1 MIKLKDILNEDIFW
15 PRNFG
20 DPLPTLADT
29 IKRHQQL
36 TENGDMDSEDTAGVW
51 ISYDNRCM
59 LCLREDGRWSIPKGH
74 IQIGEEPVD
83 GALRE
88 LVEETQIMLNG
99 TPELVEKVKKSNGDG
114 YFHIFKFESDKKFIP
129 RLDHEHTKW
138 GYFSYDNLPTPL
150 DEKLENILK

>member
-1 MIKLKDILNEDIFW
+1 MIKLKDLLFEGHN
-15 PRNFG
+15 
-20 DPLPTLADT
+20 DT
-29 IKRHQQL
+29 
-36 TENGDMDSEDTAGVW
+36 EDTAGVW

-74 IQIGEEPVD
+74 IQIGEEPID

-99 TPELVEKVKKSNGDG
+99 TPELVEKVKKNSGDG
-114 YFHIFKFESDKKFIP
+114 YFHIFRFETDKKFIP
-129 RLDHEHTKW
+129 RLDIEHTKW
-138 GYFSYDNLPTPL
+138 GYFSYDKLPTPL

>member
-1 MIKLKDILNEDIFW
+1 MIKLKDLLFEGHNDTED
-15 PRNFG
+15 
-20 DPLPTLADT
+20 
-29 IKRHQQL
+29 
-36 TENGDMDSEDTAGVW
+36 SAGVW

-74 IQIGEEPVD
+74 IKLGEEPVE

-99 TPELVEKVKKSNGDG
+99 TPELVKKVKKSNGDG
-114 YFHIFKFESDKKFIP
+114 YFHIFKFETDKKFIP
-129 RLDHEHTKW
+129 RLDIEHTKW
-138 GYFSYDNLPTPL
+138 GYFSYDKLPTPL

>member
-1 MIKLKDILNEDIFW
+1 MIKLRDLLYEGFD
-15 PRNFG
+15 
-20 DPLPTLADT
+20 DT
-29 IKRHQQL
+29 
-36 TENGDMDSEDTAGVW
+36 EDTAGVW

-74 IQIGEEPVD
+74 IQIGEEPID

-129 RLDHEHTKW
+129 RLDIEHTKW

-150 DEKLENILK
+150 DEKLENILNKY

>member
-1 MIKLKDILNEDIFW
+1 MIKLKDLLFEGHN
-15 PRNFG
+15 
-20 DPLPTLADT
+20 DT
-29 IKRHQQL
+29 
-36 TENGDMDSEDTAGVW
+36 EDTAGVW
-51 ISYDNRCM
+51 INYDNRCM

-114 YFHIFKFESDKKFIP
+114 YFHIFRFETDKKFIP
-129 RLDHEHTKW
+129 RLDIEHTKW
-138 GYFSYDNLPTPL
+138 GYFSYDKLPTPL

>member
-1 MIKLKDILNEDIFW
+1 MIKLRDLLYEGFN
-15 PRNFG
+15 
-20 DPLPTLADT
+20 DT
-29 IKRHQQL
+29 
-36 TENGDMDSEDTAGVW
+36 EDTAGVW

-74 IQIGEEPVD
+74 IQIGEEPID

-99 TPELVEKVKKSNGDG
+99 TPELVEKVKKNSGDV
-114 YFHIFKFESDKKFIP
+114 YFHIFRFETDKKFIP
-129 RLDHEHTKW
+129 RLDIEHTKW

-150 DEKLENILK
+150 DEKLENILNKY

>member
-1 MIKLKDILNEDIFW
+1 MIKLKDLLFEGHN
-15 PRNFG
+15 
-20 DPLPTLADT
+20 DT
-29 IKRHQQL
+29 
-36 TENGDMDSEDTAGVW
+36 EDTAGVW

-74 IQIGEEPVD
+74 IQIGEEPID

-129 RLDHEHTKW
+129 RLDIEHTKW
-138 GYFSYDNLPTPL
+138 GYFSYDDLPTPL
-150 DEKLENILK
+150 DEKLENILNKY

>member
-1 MIKLKDILNEDIFW
+1 MIKLRDLLYEGFN
-15 PRNFG
+15 
-20 DPLPTLADT
+20 DT
-29 IKRHQQL
+29 
-36 TENGDMDSEDTAGVW
+36 EDTAGVW

-74 IQIGEEPVD
+74 IQIGEEPID

-99 TPELVEKVKKSNGDG
+99 TPELVKKVKKSSGDG

-129 RLDHEHTKW
+129 RLDIEHTKW

-150 DEKLENILK
+150 DEKLENILNKY

>member
-1 MIKLKDILNEDIFW
+1 MIKLKDLLFEGHN
-15 PRNFG
+15 
-20 DPLPTLADT
+20 DT
-29 IKRHQQL
+29 
-36 TENGDMDSEDTAGVW
+36 EDTAGVW
-51 ISYDNRCM
+51 INYDNRCM

-74 IQIGEEPVD
+74 IQIGEEPID

-99 TPELVEKVKKSNGDG
+99 TPELVEKVKKNNGDG
-114 YFHIFKFESDKKFIP
+114 YFHIFRFETDKKFIP
-129 RLDHEHTKW
+129 RLDIEHTKW

>member
-1 MIKLKDILNEDIFW
+1 MIKLRDLLYEGFN
-15 PRNFG
+15 
-20 DPLPTLADT
+20 DT
-29 IKRHQQL
+29 
-36 TENGDMDSEDTAGVW
+36 EDTAGVW

-99 TPELVEKVKKSNGDG
+99 TPELVEKVKKNSGDG
-114 YFHIFKFESDKKFIP
+114 YFHIFRFETDKKFIP
-129 RLDHEHTKW
+129 RLDIEHTKW

-150 DEKLENILK
+150 DEKLENILNKY

>member
-1 MIKLKDILNEDIFW
+1 
-15 PRNFG
+15 
-20 DPLPTLADT
+20 
-29 IKRHQQL
+29 
-36 TENGDMDSEDTAGVW
+36 MDSEDTAGVW
-51 ISYDNRCM
+51 ISYGNRCM

-99 TPELVEKVKKSNGDG
+99 TPELVKKVKKSNGDG
-114 YFHIFKFESDKKFIP
+114 YFHIFKFETDKKFIP
-129 RLDHEHTKW
+129 RLDIEHTKW
-138 GYFSYDNLPTPL
+138 GYFSYDKLPTPL

>member
-1 MIKLKDILNEDIFW
+1 MIMIKLKDLLFERDEN
-15 PRNFG
+15 
-20 DPLPTLADT
+20 DT
-29 IKRHQQL
+29 K
-36 TENGDMDSEDTAGVW
+36 DTAGVW

-74 IQIGEEPVD
+74 IQIGEEPID

-129 RLDHEHTKW
+129 RLDIEHTKW
-138 GYFSYDNLPTPL
+138 GYFSYDDLPTPL

>member
-1 MIKLKDILNEDIFW
+1 MIKLKDLLFEGHN
-15 PRNFG
+15 
-20 DPLPTLADT
+20 DT
-29 IKRHQQL
+29 
-36 TENGDMDSEDTAGVW
+36 EDTAGVW
-51 ISYDNRCM
+51 INYDNRCM

-129 RLDHEHTKW
+129 RLNIEHTKW

>member
-1 MIKLKDILNEDIFW
+1 MIKLKDLLFEGHN
-15 PRNFG
+15 
-20 DPLPTLADT
+20 DT
-29 IKRHQQL
+29 
-36 TENGDMDSEDTAGVW
+36 EDTAGVW
-51 ISYDNRCM
+51 INYDNRCM

-99 TPELVEKVKKSNGDG
+99 TPELVKKVKKSNGDG

-129 RLDHEHTKW
+129 RLDIEHTKW
-138 GYFSYDNLPTPL
+138 GYFSYDKLPTPL

>member
-1 MIKLKDILNEDIFW
+1 MIKLRDLLYEGFN
-15 PRNFG
+15 
-20 DPLPTLADT
+20 DT
-29 IKRHQQL
+29 
-36 TENGDMDSEDTAGVW
+36 EDTAGVW

-74 IQIGEEPVD
+74 IQIGEEPID

-150 DEKLENILK
+150 DEKLENILNKH

>member
-1 MIKLKDILNEDIFW
+1 MIKLKDLLFEGHN
-15 PRNFG
+15 
-20 DPLPTLADT
+20 DT
-29 IKRHQQL
+29 
-36 TENGDMDSEDTAGVW
+36 EDTAGVW
-51 ISYDNRCM
+51 INYDNRCM

-129 RLDHEHTKW
+129 RLDIEHTKW
-138 GYFSYDNLPTPL
+138 GYFSYDKLPTPL

>member
-1 MIKLKDILNEDIFW
+1 MIKLKDLLYEGFN
-15 PRNFG
+15 
-20 DPLPTLADT
+20 DT
-29 IKRHQQL
+29 
-36 TENGDMDSEDTAGVW
+36 EDTAGVW

-99 TPELVEKVKKSNGDG
+99 TPELVEKVKKNNGDG
-114 YFHIFKFESDKKFIP
+114 YFHIFRFETDKKFIP
-129 RLDHEHTKW
+129 RLDIEHTKW
-138 GYFSYDNLPTPL
+138 GYFSYDKLPTPL
-150 DEKLENILK
+150 DEKLENILNKY

>member
-1 MIKLKDILNEDIFW
+1 MIKLKDLLYEGFN
-15 PRNFG
+15 
-20 DPLPTLADT
+20 DT
-29 IKRHQQL
+29 
-36 TENGDMDSEDTAGVW
+36 EDTAGVW

-74 IQIGEEPVD
+74 IKIGEEPVD

-99 TPELVEKVKKSNGDG
+99 TPELVEKVKKNNGDG
-114 YFHIFKFESDKKFIP
+114 YFHIFRFETDKKFIP
-129 RLDHEHTKW
+129 RLDIEHTKW
-138 GYFSYDNLPTPL
+138 GYFSYDKLPTPL

>member
-1 MIKLKDILNEDIFW
+1 MIKLKDLLYEGFN
-15 PRNFG
+15 
-20 DPLPTLADT
+20 DT
-29 IKRHQQL
+29 
-36 TENGDMDSEDTAGVW
+36 EDTAGVW

-74 IQIGEEPVD
+74 IQIGEEPID

-99 TPELVEKVKKSNGDG
+99 TPELVEKVKKNNGDG
-114 YFHIFKFESDKKFIP
+114 YFHIFRFETDKKFIP
-129 RLDHEHTKW
+129 RLDIEHTKW

-150 DEKLENILK
+150 DEKLENILNKY

>member
-1 MIKLKDILNEDIFW
+1 MIKLRDLLYEGFN
-15 PRNFG
+15 
-20 DPLPTLADT
+20 DT
-29 IKRHQQL
+29 
-36 TENGDMDSEDTAGVW
+36 EDTAGVW

-74 IQIGEEPVD
+74 IQIGEEPID

-99 TPELVEKVKKSNGDG
+99 TPELVEKVKKNNGDG
-114 YFHIFKFESDKKFIP
+114 YFHIFRFETDKKFIP
-129 RLDHEHTKW
+129 RLDIEHTKW
-138 GYFSYDNLPTPL
+138 GYFSYDKLPTPL

>member
-1 MIKLKDILNEDIFW
+1 MIKLKDLLFEGHNDTED
-15 PRNFG
+15 
-20 DPLPTLADT
+20 
-29 IKRHQQL
+29 
-36 TENGDMDSEDTAGVW
+36 SAGVW

-74 IQIGEEPVD
+74 IKLGEEPVE

-99 TPELVEKVKKSNGDG
+99 TPELVKKVKKSKGDG
-114 YFHIFKFESDKKFIP
+114 YFHIFKFETDKKFIP
-129 RLDHEHTKW
+129 RLDIEHTKW
-138 GYFSYDNLPTPL
+138 GYFSYDKLPTPL

>member
-1 MIKLKDILNEDIFW
+1 MIKLRDLLYEGFN
-15 PRNFG
+15 
-20 DPLPTLADT
+20 DT
-29 IKRHQQL
+29 
-36 TENGDMDSEDTAGVW
+36 EDTAGVW

-74 IQIGEEPVD
+74 IQIGEEPID

-99 TPELVEKVKKSNGDG
+99 TPELVEKVKKNNGDG
-114 YFHIFKFESDKKFIP
+114 YFHIFRFETDKKFIP
-129 RLDHEHTKW
+129 RLDIEHTKW

-150 DEKLENILK
+150 DEKLENILNKY

>member
-1 MIKLKDILNEDIFW
+1 MIKLKDLLFEGHN
-15 PRNFG
+15 
-20 DPLPTLADT
+20 DT
-29 IKRHQQL
+29 
-36 TENGDMDSEDTAGVW
+36 EDTAGVW
-51 ISYDNRCM
+51 INYDNRCM

-74 IQIGEEPVD
+74 IKIGEEPVD

-99 TPELVEKVKKSNGDG
+99 TPELVKKVKKSNGDG

-129 RLDHEHTKW
+129 RLDIEHTKW
-138 GYFSYDNLPTPL
+138 GYFSYDKLPTPL

>member
-1 MIKLKDILNEDIFW
+1 MIKLKDLLYEGFN
-15 PRNFG
+15 
-20 DPLPTLADT
+20 DT
-29 IKRHQQL
+29 
-36 TENGDMDSEDTAGVW
+36 EDTAGVW

-74 IQIGEEPVD
+74 IQIGEEPID

-129 RLDHEHTKW
+129 RLDIEHTKW
-138 GYFSYDNLPTPL
+138 GYFSYDKLPTPL

>member
-1 MIKLKDILNEDIFW
+1 MIKLKDLLYEGFN
-15 PRNFG
+15 
-20 DPLPTLADT
+20 DT
-29 IKRHQQL
+29 
-36 TENGDMDSEDTAGVW
+36 EDTAGVW

-74 IQIGEEPVD
+74 IQIGEEPID

-99 TPELVEKVKKSNGDG
+99 TPELVKKVKKSNGDG

-129 RLDHEHTKW
+129 RLDIEHTKW
-138 GYFSYDNLPTPL
+138 GYFSYDKLPTPL

>member
-1 MIKLKDILNEDIFW
+1 MIKLKDLLYEGFN
-15 PRNFG
+15 
-20 DPLPTLADT
+20 DT
-29 IKRHQQL
+29 
-36 TENGDMDSEDTAGVW
+36 EDTAGVW

-74 IQIGEEPVD
+74 IQIGEEPID

-99 TPELVEKVKKSNGDG
+99 TPELVEKVKKNNGDG

-129 RLDHEHTKW
+129 RLDIEHTKW

-150 DEKLENILK
+150 DEKLENILNKY

>member
-1 MIKLKDILNEDIFW
+1 MIKLRDLLYEGFN
-15 PRNFG
+15 
-20 DPLPTLADT
+20 DT
-29 IKRHQQL
+29 
-36 TENGDMDSEDTAGVW
+36 EDTAGVW

-74 IQIGEEPVD
+74 IQIGEEPID

-99 TPELVEKVKKSNGDG
+99 TPELVEKVKKNSGDG
-114 YFHIFKFESDKKFIP
+114 YFHIFRFETDKKFIP
-129 RLDHEHTKW
+129 RLDIEHTKW

-150 DEKLENILK
+150 DEKLENILNKY

>member
-1 MIKLKDILNEDIFW
+1 MIKLKDLLFEGHNDTED
-15 PRNFG
+15 
-20 DPLPTLADT
+20 
-29 IKRHQQL
+29 
-36 TENGDMDSEDTAGVW
+36 SAGVW
-51 ISYDNRCM
+51 INYDNRCM

-74 IQIGEEPVD
+74 IKISEEPVD

-99 TPELVEKVKKSNGDG
+99 SPELVKKVKKSNGDG
-114 YFHIFKFESDKKFIP
+114 YFHIFRFETDKKFIP
-129 RLDHEHTKW
+129 RLDIEHTKW

>member
-1 MIKLKDILNEDIFW
+1 MIKLKDLLFEGHN
-15 PRNFG
+15 
-20 DPLPTLADT
+20 DT
-29 IKRHQQL
+29 
-36 TENGDMDSEDTAGVW
+36 EDTAGVW
-51 ISYDNRCM
+51 INYDNRCM

-129 RLDHEHTKW
+129 RLDIEHTKW
-138 GYFSYDNLPTPL
+138 GYFSYDNLSTPL
-150 DEKLENILK
+150 DEKLENILNKY

>member
-1 MIKLKDILNEDIFW
+1 MIKLKDLLFEGHN
-15 PRNFG
+15 
-20 DPLPTLADT
+20 DT
-29 IKRHQQL
+29 
-36 TENGDMDSEDTAGVW
+36 EDTAGVW
-51 ISYDNRCM
+51 INYDNRCM

-99 TPELVEKVKKSNGDG
+99 TPELVEKVKKNNGDG
-114 YFHIFKFESDKKFIP
+114 YFHIFRFETDKKFIP
-129 RLDHEHTKW
+129 RLDIEHTKW
-138 GYFSYDNLPTPL
+138 GYFSYDKLPTPL

>member
-1 MIKLKDILNEDIFW
+1 MIKLKDLLFEGHN
-15 PRNFG
+15 
-20 DPLPTLADT
+20 DT
-29 IKRHQQL
+29 
-36 TENGDMDSEDTAGVW
+36 EDTAGVW
-51 ISYDNRCM
+51 INYDNRCM

-129 RLDHEHTKW
+129 RLDIEHTKW
-138 GYFSYDNLPTPL
+138 GYFSYDDLPTPL